1 MAHAHCD
8 LVADAEPV
16 VNYFCSFES
25 NASDAFGIGLVPQ
38 AFCQAVIN
46 MQGARIHLPTN
57 PLDLDNSVAEEISW
71 LQWVEIHVEEA
82 ANLRPRS
89 QHAVRSENK

>member
-1 MAHAHCD
+1 
-8 LVADAEPV
+8 
-16 VNYFCSFES
+16 
-25 NASDAFGIGLVPQ
+25 
-38 AFCQAVIN
+38 